1 MYFDIYRNKTFILK
15 RIHDLLIISI
25 YLAETEGETF
35 ASVES
40 ESESL
45 TTTRGSITSNNQINT
60 ENPTHITTARQTPPL
75 PTKRTTTPISRV
87 SNTVSI
93 AVPVALFGATIVIG
107 YGLIIYAVIS
117 GGHRIPCLT
126 PTS

>member
-25 YLAETEGETF
+25 YLAETEAEMLAT
-35 ASVES
+35 V